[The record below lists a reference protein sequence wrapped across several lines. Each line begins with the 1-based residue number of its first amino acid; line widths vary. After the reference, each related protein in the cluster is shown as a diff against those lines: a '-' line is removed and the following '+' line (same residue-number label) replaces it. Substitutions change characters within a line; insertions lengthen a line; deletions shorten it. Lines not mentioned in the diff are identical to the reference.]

1 MTETG
6 SPPSVPPSG
15 FSRLWRWLLPLGLGI
30 VGLALAL
37 GVFDE
42 TGRPAVV
49 FAVGVIVALVG
60 VASLAGHLFDLGR
73 REVRELEQRLEDELD
88 KRGRGRT

>member
-1 MTETG
+1 MSDTRPAPTT
-6 SPPSVPPSG
+6 PPAG

-30 VGLALAL
+30 VGLAVAL

-42 TGRPAVV
+42 TGRPALI
-49 FAVGVIVALVG
+49 FAAGVIVVLIG
-60 VASLAGHLFDLGR
+60 VVSLANHLFDLGR

-88 KRGRGRT
+88 KRGRG